1 MKKSFIIGLMMVV
14 AAVLMTGCR
23 STENLAA
30 PSSTA
35 REYYTMNFSGEADG
49 IGFSG
54 QLRMAKDSVIWC
66 NFSKIIDLGRA
77 MATPDSVWVNIPLL
91 GRNQAGDYAMV
102 KRLTGASVTYDE
114 LQAILLSDKPEEGIR
129 RLAKRMGLDVTVR
142 IKKRERVDGLT
153 FPFNK

>member
-1 MKKSFIIGLMMVV
+1 MRKTFIGLLMVV
-14 AAVLMTGCR
+14 TVALTVGCR
-23 STENLAA
+23 STEKTAA
-30 PSSTA
+30 TTPAAT
-35 REYYTMNFSGEADG
+35 REFYTMNFSGEAEG
-49 IGFSG
+49 VSFNG
-54 QLRMAKDSVIWC
+54 QMRMAKDSIIWC

>member
-1 MKKSFIIGLMMVV
+1 MKIREIVNALERLAPLALQESWDNAGLQVGLVDEEARGVLVSLDVTEQVV
-14 AAVLMTGCR
+14 REAVARGCNVVV
-23 STENLAA
+23 SHH
-30 PSSTA
+30 
-35 REYYTMNFSGEADG
+35 
-49 IGFSG
+49 
-54 QLRMAKDSVIWC
+54 
-66 NFSKIIDLGRA
+66 
-77 MATPDSVWVNIPLL
+77 PLL
-91 GRNQAGDYAMV
+91 FRGV